1 MLGGS
6 PVKEQFL
13 NKKIFL
19 DLSEWMM
26 QVQEIR
32 GVYQHHEDSDE
43 GIPHGLVQ
51 EKMGHI
57 N

>member
-1 MLGGS
+1 MGGS